1 MFWFMNDCIIGY
13 LFVSL
18 SIFYFLMKS
27 RQEILALLRDFKV
40 RKGKKYGIL
49 KMGIFGSVARDQQTE
64 SSDVD
69 IYYEGEAQGL
79 FSLSH
84 LKNELEELLGSPVD
98 IIRLRISCFVNESRG
113 RESMFDTELA
123 LDTLSQIKDTLSMIM
138 ARTSHIHKVDDFY
151 MNESGM
157 ILLDSVCMKLVAVGE
172 AIKNLDKIT
181 NKELLLKYP
190 AVNWKDIKGMRD
202 IIVHHYFD
210 IDASVILYSLQK
222 EVPDLYST
230 ICVMLRDLSR

>member
-1 MFWFMNDCIIGY
+1 
-13 LFVSL
+13 
-18 SIFYFLMKS
+18 
-27 RQEILALLRDFKV
+27 
-40 RKGKKYGIL
+40 
-49 KMGIFGSVARDQQTE
+49 
-64 SSDVD
+64 
-69 IYYEGEAQGL
+69 
-79 FSLSH
+79 
-84 LKNELEELLGSPVD
+84 
-98 IIRLRISCFVNESRG
+98 
-113 RESMFDTELA
+113 
-123 LDTLSQIKDTLSMIM
+123 
-138 ARTSHIHKVDDFY
+138 
-151 MNESGM
+151 M

-230 ICVMLRDLSR
+230 ICVMLLSLIHI

>member
-1 MFWFMNDCIIGY
+1 MNDCIIGY

-98 IIRLRISCFVNESRG
+98 IIRLRDRMNQLLRKRIE
-113 RESMFDTELA
+113 REGIYVCTELA